1 MIIIYIFGWIF
12 LALFIIGFITCL
24 YFNWKDMLGSIKDFF
39 YGLFTWQ
46 KKVPIYKIS
55 GSNQFSELFSWIFP
69 DHYEWRKRE
78 TPKIITMIK
87 NLLKNK
93 RKY

>member
-12 LALFIIGFITCL
+12 LALLVICFVAYIC
-24 YFNWKDMLGSIKDFF
+24 FNWKDIMINIKEFF

-46 KKVPIYKIS
+46 KKVPIYRIT

-69 DHYEWRKRE
+69 HHYEWRKRE
-78 TPKIITMIK
+78 TPKIISKIK
-87 NLLKNK
+87 DTFKNICK
-93 RKY
+93 

>member
-1 MIIIYIFGWIF
+1 MIIIQIFGWFF
-12 LALFIIGFITCL
+12 LVLLTIAVIICICL
-24 YFNWKDMLGSIKDFF
+24 NWKDMVGSIKDFF

-78 TPKIITMIK
+78 TPKIITKIK
-87 NLLKNK
+87 NKLKIK
-93 RKY
+93 

>member
-1 MIIIYIFGWIF
+1 MIIIQIFGWFF
-12 LALFIIGFITCL
+12 LVLLTITVIICICL
-24 YFNWKDMLGSIKDFF
+24 NWKDMVGSIKDFF

-78 TPKIITMIK
+78 TPKIITKIK
-87 NLLKNK
+87 NKLKIK
-93 RKY
+93 